1 MKNMPYWHC
10 LNVIISSPAMD
21 IRALRY
27 FVELVREQSFT
38 RASEKL
44 FVTQP
49 TISKMIRNMEEEL
62 GQPLLS
68 RSGHSFTLTD
78 SGQVLFTHG
87 QLVLAQMQQ
96 MEAELADLQSLQH
109 GRLALGIPP
118 MVGHVYADLIRAYR
132 SRYPKVELSIVEYGG
147 RRIEQAVLEGELDL
161 AITMLPTKEEGTLST
176 LELDCYPIQVVLP
189 DVPRWRARAEIRL
202 GDLREEPFLLYTQAF
217 TLSERLEQACLQAGF
232 TPQVAA
238 RSSQWDFL
246 TAMVRSGMGVAFLP
260 EPICRRLTPDG
271 LVLRPLKPELSWR
284 LGVIW
289 PARRYLSRTAEAWL
303 ELCRESQEQITTP

>member
-1 MKNMPYWHC
+1 
-10 LNVIISSPAMD
+10 MD

-62 GQPLLS
+62 GQPLLN
-68 RSGHSFTLTD
+68 REGHSFTLTD

-96 MEAELADLQSLQH
+96 LEAELADLQSLQH

-161 AITMLPTKEEGTLST
+161 AITMLPTKEEGALSA

-189 DVPRWRARAEIRL
+189 DLPRWRDRTEIRL
-202 GDLREEPFLLYTQAF
+202 GDLKEEPFLLYTQAF
-217 TLSERLEQACLQAGF
+217 TLSERLEQACQQAGF

-271 LVLRPLKPELSWR
+271 LVLRPLRPELSWR

-289 PARRYLSRTAEAWL
+289 PAKRYLSRTAEAWL
-303 ELCRESQEQITTP
+303 ELCRESQSMATS